1 MRITALLI
9 GCLLIILVSTAAIS
23 AQPSNEKPGTLS
35 VYQSGQQDFADGE
48 AVQTAINERSVKPA
62 ETVIANNA
70 LVVEIESEQLIN
82 ALESYNGSTTE
93 RFLTATTGNETA
105 IEFRIRQPAGTE
117 GIERI
122 AHLGIDNTTVY
133 RTGQTAYV
141 VVEPDAVT
149 FELSH
154 SSESTSVDP
163 EGMVYALFGYQGTYV
178 STEFR
183 IVPQAATFEHPSAA
197 DEVVPPAVIHRP
209 IRIFAPP
216 EDSVRVRATFED
228 GKSIMV
234 RPNWTPRFRTV
245 DLSLNLSEV
254 APGTEY
260 TLELLHN
267 GEIVDR
273 RTGTV
278 VKPEATLHEIQLIDD
293 GTMMIRV
300 ALSHG
305 GTLTVRDDGGQV
317 IAEQNVSSGNE
328 TELLIP
334 LPDDLRPPIHVS
346 SAGNSQSDIQMYPK
360 ESAKEII
367 VENLRIT
374 TDMKTSDELRQDIT
388 STPSTPDSPVTP
400 TDTERTTAGSS
411 QTPTDSNQGAGLTV
425 VTGVIGLIVF
435 ATALVR
441 QHS

>member
-1 MRITALLI
+1 
-9 GCLLIILVSTAAIS
+9 
-23 AQPSNEKPGTLS
+23 
-35 VYQSGQQDFADGE
+35 
-48 AVQTAINERSVKPA
+48 
-62 ETVIANNA
+62 
-70 LVVEIESEQLIN
+70 
-82 ALESYNGSTTE
+82 
-93 RFLTATTGNETA
+93 
-105 IEFRIRQPAGTE
+105 
-117 GIERI
+117 
-122 AHLGIDNTTVY
+122 
-133 RTGQTAYV
+133 
-141 VVEPDAVT
+141 
-149 FELSH
+149 
-154 SSESTSVDP
+154 
-163 EGMVYALFGYQGTYV
+163 MVYALFGYEGTYV
-178 STEFR
+178 STEFQ

-300 ALSHG
+300 ALSHD

-346 SAGNSQSDIQMYPK
+346 SAGNSQSDIQMYPE

>member
-23 AQPSNEKPGTLS
+23 AQPSDEKPGTLS

-163 EGMVYALFGYQGTYV
+163 EGMVYALFGYEGTYV

-293 GTMMIRV
+293 GTMMVRV

-328 TELLIP
+328 TELLIS

-346 SAGNSQSDIQMYPK
+346 SAGNSQSDIQMYPE

>member
-9 GCLLIILVSTAAIS
+9 GSVLILLVSTAAIS
-23 AQPSNEKPGTLS
+23 AQPSDEKPGTLS
-35 VYQSGQQDFADGE
+35 VYQSEQQDFADGE
-48 AVQTAINERSVKPA
+48 AIKTAINEGSVEPA
-62 ETVIANNA
+62 ETVIAKNT
-70 LVVEIESEQLIN
+70 LVVEIESEQLID

-93 RFLTATTGNETA
+93 RFVMATTGNESA

-141 VVEPDAVT
+141 VVEPDTVT

-154 SSESTSVDP
+154 SQESTSVDP
-163 EGMVYALFGYQGTYV
+163 EGMVYALFGYEGTYV

-183 IVPQAATFEHPSAA
+183 IVPRAATFEHPPAA
-197 DEVVPPAVIHRP
+197 DEIVPPAVIHRS

-234 RPNWTPRFRTV
+234 RPDWTPRFETV

-254 APGTEY
+254 SSGTEY
-260 TLELLHN
+260 TLALLHD

-278 VKPEATLHEIQLIDD
+278 VRPEATLHEIQLTDD
-293 GTMMIRV
+293 GTMMVRV

-305 GTLTVRDDGGQV
+305 GTLTIRDDTGRV

-328 TELLIP
+328 TELFVP
-334 LPDDLRPPIHVS
+334 LPDDLSPPIHVS
-346 SAGNSQSDIQMYPK
+346 SAGNLQSGIEMYPEESTK
-360 ESAKEII
+360 EVAVKD
-367 VENLRIT
+367 LRIT
-374 TDMKTSDELRQDIT
+374 TEMRISDELRQDSI
-388 STPSTPDSPVTP
+388 STPSTPDSSVTS
-400 TDTERTTAGSS
+400 TDTGRTTVDDR
-411 QTPTDSNQGAGLTV
+411 QTPTDSDQGTGLTV
-425 VTGVIGLIVF
+425 ITGVI
-435 ATALVR
+435 ALVVFVATRVR
-441 QHS
+441 QYS

>member
-23 AQPSNEKPGTLS
+23 AQPSDEKPGTLS

-163 EGMVYALFGYQGTYV
+163 EGMVYALFGYEGTYV

-328 TELLIP
+328 TELLIS

-346 SAGNSQSDIQMYPK
+346 SAGNSQSDIQMYPE

>member
-23 AQPSNEKPGTLS
+23 AQPSDEKPGTLS

-70 LVVEIESEQLIN
+70 LVVEIEFEQLIN

-163 EGMVYALFGYQGTYV
+163 EGMVYALFGYEGTYI

-293 GTMMIRV
+293 RTMMIRV
-300 ALSHG
+300 TLSHG

-388 STPSTPDSPVTP
+388 STPSTPDSAVTP

-411 QTPTDSNQGAGLTV
+411 QTPTDSNQRAGLTV

>member
-346 SAGNSQSDIQMYPK
+346 SAGNSQSDIQMYPE